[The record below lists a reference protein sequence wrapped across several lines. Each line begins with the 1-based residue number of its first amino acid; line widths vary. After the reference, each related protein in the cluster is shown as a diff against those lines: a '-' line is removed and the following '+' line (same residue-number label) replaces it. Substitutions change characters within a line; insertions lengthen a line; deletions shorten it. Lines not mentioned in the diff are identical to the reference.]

1 MKNRLM
7 IYRSVIIL
15 SIFIHGF
22 TIPAY
27 GESGCEQANWGS
39 PLEYTISDND
49 VNSPFNPNPPKDH
62 YGVDYR
68 AADGDNVLAVADGKI
83 LRVDFG
89 PFKELGKPDARTGL
103 KKRSWGQYVVV
114 KHLDGS
120 TTLYAHLVEKS
131 TDHLHVGMSV
141 VKGQIIGKA
150 DSTGGVTGPHLH
162 LEYSP
167 TGEWNKR
174 LKKKDPHP
182 CLVSCP
188 TGVPLAVSGP
198 ETITRNSSA
207 QYTANGCPS
216 NVEWSVSGKGAT
228 ISSTGLLTAGSTAC
242 GSLTVTAS
250 CSGCGTSATQY
261 VRVTDAGVWVLFLY
275 AVQCA
280 FESSINAYD
289 TCISGDTK
297 NVYGLLMDN
306 GANCIDCS
314 QSPVAFNTNYSCP
327 LYAACSPQKPGCS
340 QDTISRC
347 YFLSNT
353 KTYKWVCP

>member
-7 IYRSVIIL
+7 IYLSVIIL
-15 SIFIHGF
+15 SIFIHVF

-39 PLEYTISDND
+39 PLESTLK
-49 VNSPFNPNPPKDH
+49 VTSPFNPNPPKDH

-89 PFKELGKPDARTGL
+89 PFKELDTPDARTGL

-114 KHLDGS
+114 KHSDGS

-131 TDHLHVGMSV
+131 SDHLRVGMSA

-188 TGVPLAVSGP
+188 STPAPLTISGS

-207 QYTANGCPS
+207 QYTATGCPN
-216 NVEWSVSGKGAT
+216 NVAWSVSGTGAT
-228 ISSTGLLTAGSTAC
+228 ISSTGLLTVGSTAC
-242 GSLTVTAS
+242 GSLTVTAM
-250 CSGCGTSATQY
+250 CAGCGTSAIQY
-261 VRVTDAGVWVLFLY
+261 VRVTDAGQWVL
-275 AVQCA
+275 VESCA
-280 FESSINAYD
+280 SQPSICTGYLN
-289 TCISGDTK
+289 TKISGQDK
-297 NVYGLLMDN
+297 YVVYGAYGTFPTFPCTEVFNEVCCPGLPKCPSYGLVPAPPLLLCCVKSS
-306 GANCIDCS
+306 AKYIW
-314 QSPVAFNTNYSCP
+314 QCP
-327 LYAACSPQKPGCS
+327 
-340 QDTISRC
+340 
-347 YFLSNT
+347 
-353 KTYKWVCP
+353 